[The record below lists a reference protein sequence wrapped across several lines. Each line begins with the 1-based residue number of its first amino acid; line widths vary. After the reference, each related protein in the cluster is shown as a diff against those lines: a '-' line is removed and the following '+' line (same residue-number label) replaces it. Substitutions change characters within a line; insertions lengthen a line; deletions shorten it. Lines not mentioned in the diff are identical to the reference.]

1 MEQKTNADT
10 AKNMQEILKSMKILY
25 VEDEAE
31 AREELTD
38 VLKRRA
44 GKVITAENGRQGL
57 ERFEM
62 HMPDIV
68 IADLYMPEMDGLEML
83 RRIREG
89 GHDPA
94 VIVVSA
100 VEDVETILSAID
112 TGIVK
117 YILKPVNI
125 QELLE
130 VLADRASEIYGRRQR
145 SLAALPENRKR
156 VEDEIKKEFASML
169 KTMTGKGPRDV
180 SVFMAEDR
188 IELVATEVLT
198 IFEKNLLDNYQ
209 NIAIIKYIRELFF
222 SVKALELCSM
232 LSRISGRKVS
242 YKEVQVNA
250 EKDRN
255 KLIFTIEQDG

>member
-1 MEQKTNADT
+1 MGQKANTD
-10 AKNMQEILKSMKILY
+10 KILKSMKILY

-31 AREELTD
+31 AREELAD

-44 GKVITAENGRQGL
+44 GKVIIAENGRQGL
-57 ERFEM
+57 ELSEM
-62 HMPDIV
+62 YAPDIV
-68 IADLYMPEMDGLEML
+68 IADLYMPQMDGLEML
-83 RRIREG
+83 RHIREG
-89 GHDPA
+89 GHEPS

-112 TGIVK
+112 VGIVK
-117 YILKPVNI
+117 YILKPVNMT
-125 QELLE
+125 ELLE
-130 VLADRASEIYGRRQR
+130 VLTELASEIYGKRQR
-145 SLAALPENRKR
+145 GRAVLPENRKQ

-180 SVFMAEDR
+180 SVFMTEDR
-188 IELVATEVLT
+188 LEMVATEVLT
-198 IFEKNLLDNYQ
+198 VFEKNLLDNYQ

-222 SVKALELCSM
+222 SVKATELCSM

-242 YKEVQVNA
+242 YKEVQVNV

-255 KLIFTIEQDG
+255 KLIFTIEEDG